1 MILKRTV
8 VIRLWC
14 DKWSL
19 LDTVTRRTSFE
30 IVIPVLNYF
39 NLCLKSFQSIFL
51 RHQFFAIP
59 LFCSYIFSGRTNSG
73 WTWCSM
79 QHRIFPCAHGFFKPN
94 TFLIVKCY
102 AISIPLSL
110 NIEQFYLLT
119 LSNKFP
125 NGFLIHFFRKT
136 FLNSRYNINQRN
148 STSSSKLYQNNM
160 KLRKKSGSHP
170 ILDIYIRAKLG
181 TLNCI

>member
-1 MILKRTV
+1 MIF
-8 VIRLWC
+8 I
-14 DKWSL
+14 S
-19 LDTVTRRTSFE
+19 
-30 IVIPVLNYF
+30 P
-39 NLCLKSFQSIFL
+39 
-51 RHQFFAIP
+51 A
-59 LFCSYIFSGRTNSG
+59 
-73 WTWCSM
+73 M

-125 NGFLIHFFRKT
+125 NGFLINFFRKT
-136 FLNSRYNINQRN
+136 FLNSRYNINQRT

>member
-1 MILKRTV
+1 MI
-8 VIRLWC
+8 
-14 DKWSL
+14 
-19 LDTVTRRTSFE
+19 
-30 IVIPVLNYF
+30 F
-39 NLCLKSFQSIFL
+39 NSP
-51 RHQFFAIP
+51 A
-59 LFCSYIFSGRTNSG
+59 
-73 WTWCSM
+73 M

-94 TFLIVKCY
+94 TFLIIKCY

-110 NIEQFYLLT
+110 NIEQFYLLA

-125 NGFLIHFFRKT
+125 NGFLINFFRKT

-148 STSSSKLYQNNM
+148 STLYQNKM

>member
-1 MILKRTV
+1 MNMI
-8 VIRLWC
+8 
-14 DKWSL
+14 S
-19 LDTVTRRTSFE
+19 
-30 IVIPVLNYF
+30 
-39 NLCLKSFQSIFL
+39 
-51 RHQFFAIP
+51 
-59 LFCSYIFSGRTNSG
+59 NSPA
-73 WTWCSM
+73 M
-79 QHRIFPCAHGFFKPN
+79 QNRIFPCAHGFFKPN

-125 NGFLIHFFRKT
+125 NGFLINFFRKR
-136 FLNSRYNINQRN
+136 FLNSRYNINQRP

-160 KLRKKSGSHP
+160 KLRKTSGSHT
-170 ILDIYIRAKLG
+170 ILAIYIRAKLG